1 MYKLE
6 KITEPP
12 DGICVQRVIESHD
25 FKREKW
31 LIADGSEIIKDS
43 FIPTGI
49 ACCFLRLS
57 QSTEGSVRFG
67 FAGNYSLSS
76 CRSGG
81 WLVTSFS
88 QEQPAYWI
96 PQNICLRSL
105 DANKHILTQ
114 AVAGTAGFNISDS
127 NVTVECS
134 IPKNL
139 SLDLVFWKI
148 PAEASKIVSELEQ
161 PAALETQPFFMFGS
175 SAFQPSMAYQKPAG
189 LYAHLVHG
197 HVYENHAIWPRYWR
211 ICSEFDAYALYLT
224 LSGLESATHK
234 RIYSL
239 MKEQILFSVIARQSG
254 DGGWYHGEWTDR
266 MESHSRFHCAAMHL
280 LTQALEEQS
289 DDIVR
294 KALEKAA
301 SFISKQT
308 DKIKAGTWFLHD
320 SLESSPETQRLNP
333 FRWVKSR
340 ALGKSPANMLVLNTH
355 LDTMIALKRYEQVT
369 GDKQYETMVSSAC
382 DATKAV
388 INLRPAEW
396 LYRPLF
402 WAIGLTLL
410 PTSAAKKLP
419 LPMRAIKRLA
429 WKCFIPWLYQI
440 KRVFPRLVMPGG
452 YIDRALSLKGL
463 ADDYHSMNVMDLI
476 RCKRQF
482 PGKDFNKVID
492 KALEFTQK
500 HGIRAHWAGTKG
512 KEYALGFW
520 AEALY
525 HMCMLS
531 DDQKYRNWL
540 AEAIIDLTANGLGL
554 PPSLLGANAEAVPV
568 KEQLPYPLLED
579 SGLRIANLSREGHIE
594 IIVVNTTGAVLSFK
608 GEIIQPYSWIIK
620 T

>member
-12 DGICVQRVIESHD
+12 DGICVQRVVESHD

-280 LTQALEEQS
+280 LTHALEEQS

-320 SLESSPETQRLNP
+320 SLEASLETQRLSP
-333 FRWVKSR
+333 FRWARSTV
-340 ALGKSPANMLVLNTH
+340 LGKSPSNMLVLNTH
-355 LDTMIALKRYEQVT
+355 LDAIIALIRYEQVT
-369 GDKQYETMVSSAC
+369 GDKQYAALVSSAC
-382 DATKAV
+382 GAAKAV
-388 INLRPAEW
+388 LDLRTAEW
-396 LYRPLF
+396 IYRPLF
-402 WAIGLTLL
+402 WAIGLSLL
-410 PTSAAKKLP
+410 PVSAQKDLS
-419 LPMRAIKRLA
+419 LPMKAVKRLA
-429 WKCFIPWLYQI
+429 WKFFIPWLYRI
-440 KRVFPRLVMPGG
+440 RNMFPRLVMPGG
-452 YIDRALSLKGL
+452 YIDRALSQTGL
-463 ADDYHSMNVMDLI
+463 ADAYHTLNVMDLI
-476 RCKRQF
+476 RY
-482 PGKDFNKVID
+482 NKLFQEDDLNEIID

-500 HGIRAHWAGTKG
+500 HGIRTYWAETKG

-531 DDQKYRNWL
+531 DDPKYRNWL
-540 AEAIIDLTANGLGL
+540 AEAIIDLEGKGLGL

-568 KEQLPYPLLED
+568 KERLPCPLPED
-579 SGLRIANLSREGHIE
+579 GSLKIANLSRKGHIE
-594 IIVVNTTGAVLSFK
+594 IVVVNPTGAALNFK
-608 GEIIQPYSWIIK
+608 GQNIPPHSWIIK